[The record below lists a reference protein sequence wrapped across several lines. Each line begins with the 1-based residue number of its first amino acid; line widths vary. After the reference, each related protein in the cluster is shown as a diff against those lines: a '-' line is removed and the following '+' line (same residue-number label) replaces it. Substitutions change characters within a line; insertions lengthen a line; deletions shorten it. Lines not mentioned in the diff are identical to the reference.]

1 MLRQHRKQN
10 KKTGPKLIEE
20 KFPEIHDVANEFIKR
35 NGYKAQEKRRNDD
48 FVSCGVS
55 VQEVREH
62 LLKTIPGL
70 AEHGLSKTSVK
81 GRRSAKLYKGV
92 VDCKVPRKD
101 NSGRQSDEHSHYLHA
116 RVNMRMEH
124 AFLFEEEHIVFSA
137 DAMNKILVG
146 DVLCVS
152 RYHQIRKLYM
162 VGDRPITKDHDFPM
176 GYKIIPCGKMPL
188 MKKGVFL

>member
-1 MLRQHRKQN
+1 M
-10 KKTGPKLIEE
+10 
-20 KFPEIHDVANEFIKR
+20 
-35 NGYKAQEKRRNDD
+35 
-48 FVSCGVS
+48 SCGVS

-70 AEHGLSKTSVK
+70 AEHGLSRTYVK
-81 GRRSAKLYKGV
+81 YFFKPVHQGRRFAKLYKGV

-101 NSGRQSDEHSHYLHA
+101 NSGRQSDEHPHYLHA
-116 RVNMRMEH
+116 RVNMRMEQ

-162 VGDRPITKDHDFPM
+162 VEDRPITNDHDFPM

-188 MKKGVFL
+188 MKKGIFLQDIFGEVISSTTA